1 MSSENL
7 CEVAC
12 EILLTSDPDLKASRT
27 IQAVEDWSAGRIS
40 KIAACGVPDKPAEP
54 LGVQLVDPWKVPKRG
69 KGGSEATRISS
80 LHSLCHIEQVAVN
93 LSWDIVAR
101 FADQDLPIA
110 FYDEWVRVAG
120 EEAKHYKLLSE
131 RLKELGSEYGKLPA
145 HNRLWESATE
155 TADSLEAR
163 LAIVHM
169 VHEARGLDIHP
180 QTVNR
185 FRSSGDLR
193 SVSLLEDVIYPDEI
207 THVEAG
213 VRWFKYLY
221 NDNSED
227 EVIRRFHEIVRKRF
241 RGNLKEPFNHEARAK
256 AGFTRNWYEPLSKE

>member
-1 MSSENL
+1 
-7 CEVAC
+7 
-12 EILLTSDPDLKASRT
+12 
-27 IQAVEDWSAGRIS
+27 
-40 KIAACGVPDKPAEP
+40 
-54 LGVQLVDPWKVPKRG
+54 
-69 KGGSEATRISS
+69 
-80 LHSLCHIEQVAVN
+80 
-93 LSWDIVAR
+93 
-101 FADQDLPIA
+101 
-110 FYDEWVRVAG
+110 
-120 EEAKHYKLLSE
+120 
-131 RLKELGSEYGKLPA
+131 
-145 HNRLWESATE
+145 
-155 TADSLEAR
+155 
-163 LAIVHM
+163 M

>member
-1 MSSENL
+1 MSSKNL
-7 CEVAC
+7 CEIAR

-27 IQAVEDWSAGRIS
+27 INTVEDWTSRRIPEIGVC
-40 KIAACGVPDKPAEP
+40 KVPDKPAEP

-69 KGGSEATRISS
+69 KGGTEATRISS

-93 LSWDIVAR
+93 LAWDIVAR
-101 FADQDLPIA
+101 FADQDLPRA

-120 EEAKHYKLLSE
+120 EEAKHYKILSE
-131 RLKELGSEYGKLPA
+131 RLQELDSKYGSLPA

-180 QTVNR
+180 KTVDR

-207 THVEAG
+207 THVQAG
-213 VRWFKYLY
+213 VRWFKHLY
-221 NDNSED
+221 KDSSEE
-227 EVIRRFHEIVRKRF
+227 EVICRFHEIVGERF

-256 AGFTRNWYEPLSKE
+256 AGFTKNWYEPLSKD